1 MEKSK
6 EKTTY
11 YDKQPK
17 LLKTQPSLLK
27 EHLQKGMTAFS
38 VIAAGCIFFFVLL
51 RFSTI
56 SDFFKKIID
65 VSMPIIYG
73 FVIAFLLNPIMKQIE
88 KLVKRIFANK
98 KVSEKFVE
106 KFARTI
112 GVFGA
117 LIFGIAIVVALLNMV
132 IPELY
137 ASISGLVVSL
147 PNDIDRWIG
156 QLNAMGKGDT
166 TVQKLIHDALVEG
179 GEVLENWVKTGL
191 LAQTDVLLEKVTGGV
206 ISVVGGVLDVL
217 VGIMASIYILFSKD
231 KFIGQAKKIVYAF
244 MKPKRAN
251 ILIHIGRKA
260 NEIFTGFI
268 IGKIIDSA
276 IIGVL
281 CFVGLSLL
289 KMPYVLLVSVIVG
302 VTNVIPVFGPY
313 IGAIPSIIL
322 IFLVSPIQGLY
333 FAIFILV
340 LQQLDGNVIGPAIL
354 GDSTGLTP
362 FWVIFSIVVGGGL
375 MGVFGMIIGVPT
387 FALIYYVFRMFIR
400 QKLEQKALPVDTEDY
415 TDACYVDDT
424 GVFVACENEN
434 VKENENADSSTK

>member
-38 VIAAGCIFFFVLL
+38 VFAAGCIFFFILL
-51 RFSTI
+51 RFSEI
-56 SDFFKKIID
+56 SEFVKKIIN

-88 KLVKRIFANK
+88 KFVKRLFENK
-98 KVSEKFVE
+98 KVGEKFVD
-106 KFARTI
+106 KFSRTL

-117 LIFGIAIVVALLNMV
+117 LVFGIAIVVALLNMI

-147 PNDIDRWIG
+147 PKDIDRWIS
-156 QLNAMGKGDT
+156 QLSAMGEGDT
-166 TVQKLIHDALVEG
+166 TVEKLIQDGLIQG
-179 GEVLENWVKTGL
+179 GEILEDWVKTGL
-191 LAQTDVLLEKVTGGV
+191 LAQTDVLLGKVTGGV
-206 ISVVGGVLDVL
+206 ISVVGSLLDIL
-217 VGIMASIYILFSKD
+217 VGIMTSVYILFSKD
-231 KFIGQAKKIVYAF
+231 KFIAQAKKIVYAF

-268 IGKIIDSA
+268 IGKIIDSV
-276 IIGVL
+276 IIGIL
-281 CFVGLSLL
+281 CFIGLTIF

-322 IFLVSPIQGLY
+322 IFLASPIHGLY
-333 FAIFILV
+333 FAIFILA

-387 FALIYYVFRMFIR
+387 FALIYYIFRMFIR
-400 QKLEQKALPVDTEDY
+400 QKLEHKLLPVDTEDY
-415 TDACYVDDT
+415 TDASYVDDE
-424 GVFVACENEN
+424 GVFVASEKEI
-434 VKENENADSSTK
+434 VKENENAN